1 MITAL
6 AMEKKFQLNQLS
18 QTLEH
23 ARLSQEELRHLS
35 RQILAAQETDAR
47 DTRRK

>member
-1 MITAL
+1 
-6 AMEKKFQLNQLS
+6 MEKKFQLNQLN

-23 ARLSQEELRHLS
+23 SHLSQEELRHPS
-35 RQILAAQETDAR
+35 RQILAAQETEAG